1 MQHTSLIALGMLI
14 LIGQC
19 QNALAQSAAI
29 SGAGAL
35 ECADYVKAAA
45 ANDPAAGGYLAWA
58 QGLMSALNLT
68 RDAEHRRTRV
78 LVDKAHPV
86 ERQAAFLLQFCQ
98 RTPKEKFSI
107 AALRLYRALPPAP

>member
-1 MQHTSLIALGMLI
+1 MQHRSLIALGLLI
-14 LIGQC
+14 LIGQW
-19 QNALAQSAAI
+19 QDALAQSAAI

-68 RDAEHRRTRV
+68 RDAEHRKTRI
-78 LVDKAHPV
+78 LLDKAHPV

-98 RTPKEKFSI
+98 ASPKEKFSV
-107 AALRLYRALPPAP
+107 AALRLYRALPPVP